1 MLREQCKVGMLVAF
15 GRPGGQQTKG
25 TVVKVNPRMA
35 KVQILENRG
44 TGQGGYSGS
53 IWKVSYS
60 MMHPVTGTT
69 VEAPISV
76 FNPANEPLVYS
87 PFRHGDNCIIE
98 AIVDCY
104 HRLEPE
110 HLSGDGERSARQV
123 RALHDSLTSRLGHL
137 FNALGRPVSRQVALA
152 WQNDKLS
159 AN

>member
-1 MLREQCKVGMLVAF
+1 MLRDQCKVGMLVAF

-25 TVVKVNPRMA
+25 TVIKVNPRMA

-60 MMHPVTGTT
+60 MMHPVTGTP
-69 VEAPISV
+69 A
-76 FNPANEPLVYS
+76 NPANDPLVYS

-98 AIVDCY
+98 AIIDCY

-110 HLSGDGERSARQV
+110 HLSADGERSARQI
-123 RALHDSLTSRLGHL
+123 RELHNSLTSRLSHL
-137 FNALGRPVSRQVALA
+137 FNALGRPVSSKVAFA
-152 WQNDKLS
+152 WLNDKLS